1 MVNRA
6 AALLLLLL
14 LASCSSL
21 HAPAPHMRQ
30 SPAPSLQVERQAQ
43 PVEPLHQ
50 QVAAPLGLLGA
61 TGGWVFAR
69 RLRTRIRR
77 GQ

>member
-1 MVNRA
+1 MVSRA
-6 AALLLLLL
+6 SALLLLLA
-14 LASCSSL
+14 LAGCSSS
-21 HAPAPHMRQ
+21 HVPAPHMRQ

-50 QVAAPLGLLGA
+50 VAAPLGLLGA

-69 RLRTRIRR
+69 RLRARIRR
-77 GQ
+77 GR

>member
-1 MVNRA
+1 MSRA
-6 AALLLLLL
+6 AALLLLLA
-14 LASCSSL
+14 LAGCSSS
-21 HAPAPHMRQ
+21 HVPAPHMRQ
-30 SPAPSLQVERQAQ
+30 SPAPSLQMERQAQ

-69 RLRTRIRR
+69 RLRARIRR
-77 GQ
+77 GR

>member
-43 PVEPLHQ
+43 PVEPPA
-50 QVAAPLGLLGA
+50 QVAAPLGIMAA

-69 RLRTRIRR
+69 RLRARIRR
-77 GQ
+77 GR